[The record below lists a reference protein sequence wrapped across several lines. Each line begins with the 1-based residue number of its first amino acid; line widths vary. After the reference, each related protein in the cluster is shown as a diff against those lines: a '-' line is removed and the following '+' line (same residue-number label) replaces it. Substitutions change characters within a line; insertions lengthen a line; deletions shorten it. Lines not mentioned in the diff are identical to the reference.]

1 MTALADRTC
10 RPLPTGTPALS
21 ADDTARLLEEL
32 GNGWS
37 VFENRLRK
45 SYTFS
50 NFATALAFVNK
61 LGAIADEQD
70 HHPDVSIH
78 WGDLTLTLWT
88 HAAGGVTRRDLRLAR
103 ALEDLARSL

>member
-1 MTALADRTC
+1 MPAAPLLTESEIRSQLAG
-10 RPLPTGTPALS
+10 LPGWELVDGRLVRRVAFPDFRSAVDFVSRLTP
-21 ADDTARLLEEL
+21 
-32 GNGWS
+32 
-37 VFENRLRK
+37 
-45 SYTFS
+45 
-50 NFATALAFVNK
+50 
-61 LGAIADEQD
+61 IADEQD